1 MTEFIQTEDFVGKVF
16 FGGVTKSKNM
26 KAVGQSLWASLLQTT
41 SRWSIIVTLIIASD

>member
-1 MTEFIQTEDFVGKVF
+1 MTEFIQLRILLEKFF

-41 SRWSIIVTLIIASD
+41 SHWSIIVTLIIASD